1 LRQIYKIIGSLDFV
15 GNPTMVLS
23 SFFSGVRD
31 LIVTPSLALIRS
43 PTDPSRVG
51 LGVAKGTL
59 SLFSHSAS
67 GFFGFTSKVS
77 AAAGQGLAIL
87 SFDQRYMS
95 WHREMVVNEATNL
108 NRTWKRRG
116 LQNAGEMLVRPVYD
130 IALGLTTGAAG
141 VIISPVNG
149 FKRAGGKGLAIGVV
163 TGIAGVVVKPAVG
176 VLDALSHFTG
186 SVHDIAKSVNV
197 LEKRLQPTSRYRLPY
212 VFGTHRILT
221 PYDDAK
227 ARATHLLQRFPPK
240 KRRGVKM
247 PAEIVIHVEVLPNL
261 GDDTYAIVTNW
272 RLILTRVKKE
282 QGSLSSSV
290 CWQVSLGGDSAVSSQ
305 VAEHGHNGVALTIT
319 VKRLQKTADAESILL
334 DEGGTGSIDVDE
346 PFGFDSG
353 HPSEEIYET
362 GADDYD
368 HGHGTSRSKEGE
380 LLRWFTVVAEYQHR
394 RQLCRLHNAVSCVSG
409 NLGGIIMDRPL
420 GRTGSTEGYTSF
432 GIFHFAEKE
441 RSLDSIRQKPS
452 AVEDVIES
460 LPWCSD
466 EEFVTS
472 GPDWLRKA
480 QKQAYSTLE
489 DDDWNSFS
497 SFEADQGAAPY
508 TESRKTVRKL
518 TRWLVGRLPTIPDAD
533 NEGRPYETP
542 VKFVTTNPG
551 QHDLINDPATM
562 ESVDHGTGDGV
573 DSLVPTP
580 TASSGIGV
588 DGYTHEPF
596 LSASSAD
603 SSDGFYS
610 ARVSIGSE
618 GLNTA
623 QEEPEP
629 RKWRALR
636 PGTNRSLWRNSSQSE
651 SYSSKSRDSDRKSK
665 KVSSLPGDEV
675 EKEEISRDAESD
687 EEGPDFRVRISSAR
701 IERMEALMEQLL
713 IFNTE
718 QTLALARSAT
728 PVAPPPRQ
736 ELHPETGKLWNEVK
750 SLRIQL
756 KEQTK
761 KEEESNSQI
770 VGLHA
775 ELQSL
780 KEQVISGSLSAYS
793 SEAASTHGATAAL
806 KTETADDNI
815 DVNNEEEPDV
825 DKDDKEDFADCLG
838 E

>member
-1 LRQIYKIIGSLDFV
+1 
-15 GNPTMVLS
+15 MVLS
-23 SFFSGVRD
+23 SFLSGVRD
-31 LIVTPSLALIRS
+31 LIVTPSMALIRS

-87 SFDQRYMS
+87 SLDKSYMR

-116 LQNAGEMLVRPVYD
+116 LQNAGDMLVRPIYD
-130 IALGLTTGAAG
+130 IALGLTTGATG

-149 FKRAGGKGLAIGVV
+149 FKRAGGKGLAVGVV
-163 TGIAGVVVKPAVG
+163 TGIAGIAVKPAVG

-186 SVHDIAKSVNV
+186 SIHDIAKSVNV
-197 LEKRLQPTSRYRLPY
+197 LEKRLQPTTRYRLPY
-212 VFGTHRILT
+212 VFGTHKILT

-227 ARATHLLQRFPPK
+227 ARATHLLQRFPPA

-282 QGSLSSSV
+282 QFGSLSSSV

-319 VKRLQKTADAESILL
+319 VKRPQRTADTESVLL
-334 DEGGTGSIDVDE
+334 DEVGTGSVDVDE
-346 PFGFDSG
+346 PFGLDSG
-353 HPSEEIYET
+353 HPSEELYET

-380 LLRWFTVVAEYQHR
+380 LLQWFTVVAEYQHR

-409 NLGGIIMDRPL
+409 NLDGIILDRPL

-432 GIFHFAEKE
+432 GIFHFAEKLS
-441 RSLDSIRQKPS
+441 SLDGVRQKPS
-452 AVEDVIES
+452 AAEDAIES
-460 LPWCSD
+460 LPWCND
-466 EEFVTS
+466 EEFATS

-480 QKQAYSTLE
+480 QQQAYSTLE
-489 DDDWNSFS
+489 DAEWNSFS
-497 SFEADQGAAPY
+497 SFEAEQAAAPY
-508 TESRKTVRKL
+508 TESRKSVRKL
-518 TRWLVGRLPTIPDAD
+518 TRWLAGRLPTIPDAD
-533 NEGRPYETP
+533 NEGKPYETP

-551 QHDLINDPATM
+551 QPDSINDPATN
-562 ESVDHGTGDGV
+562 ESVNHVTADGV
-573 DSLVPTP
+573 DSLVPTSM
-580 TASSGIGV
+580 ASLGAGV
-588 DGYTHEPF
+588 EGYTHDPF

-603 SSDGFYS
+603 SSEGFHS
-610 ARVSIGSE
+610 ARASLGSE

-623 QEEPEP
+623 PEEPEP

-636 PGTNRSLWRNSSQSE
+636 PGTNRSLWRN
-651 SYSSKSRDSDRKSK
+651 YADGNSSKSRDSDTSPVKMNASEK
-665 KVSSLPGDEV
+665 AKVLSSLPGYEAS
-675 EKEEISRDAESD
+675 EEEISRGAESD
-687 EEGPDFRVRISSAR
+687 GEGDDGRVKIPSAR

-718 QTLALARSAT
+718 QTLAIARSAT
-728 PVAPPPRQ
+728 TAAPSSHRH
-736 ELHPETGKLWNEVK
+736 LHPEKDELWNEVE

-756 KEQTK
+756 KAQAQ
-761 KEEESNSQI
+761 KEEESSSQI
-770 VGLHA
+770 AGLHA

-780 KEQVISGSLSAYS
+780 REQVISGSLSAYS
-793 SEAASTHGATAAL
+793 SEATASHGAPAAQ
-806 KTETADDNI
+806 KMEKADGSINAI
-815 DVNNEEEPDV
+815 QEESAVNEN
-825 DKDDKEDFADCLG
+825 DKEEFADCLG